1 MESCII
7 PPDLRLEPFGILLQV
22 LMGVR
27 LPFGKDYFSF
37 DPTSPNLIICWWLCV
52 KIMLQS

>member
-1 MESCII
+1 MESCIL